1 MEQLKM
7 TLVKTKDYELKPFGK
22 FTIKSNF
29 KDYPTKPNYIEFN
42 SLSFDSREGM
52 TYTPE
57 QYETIVK
64 YMKKHKTDILVD
76 SYKNYYT
83 IVGDVL
89 VKVLHKKLYSYQSF
103 LSQRDL
109 NDYEDENELWNE
121 FIGK

>member
-7 TLVKTKDYELKPFGK
+7 TLVKPIDYELKPFGK
-22 FTIKSNF
+22 FIIKTNY
-29 KDYPTKPNYIEFN
+29 KEYPTKPNYIEFN

-52 TYTPE
+52 KYTPE
-57 QYETIVK
+57 QY
-64 YMKKHKTDILVD
+64 DIIDD
-76 SYKNYYT
+76 SSKNYYI

-89 VKVLHKKLYSYQSF
+89 VKVSHKKFYSYQSF